1 MSPEVQ
7 IQSGWKLSFLNKTK
21 LQAGDICAFVME
33 NNGEID
39 IRVNYP
45 IKGLI
50 R

>member
-7 IQSGWKLSFLNKTK
+7 IQSGWKLSFLNKKKK
-21 LQAGDICAFVME
+21 LKAGDICAFV
-33 NNGEID
+33 NGETD